1 MFKLWIFN
9 PDNDIALGNNL
20 RNFTPP
26 RNAMLLR
33 EAGAMLPAWIAGDG
47 DYLFS
52 NNSTDNDWL
61 QSMSTVL
68 NKHLTLLSRDNIDKI
83 ESISP
88 WGWSRAIAN
97 TLRQNGVSPNF
108 LPSDEQIDKIRMLSH
123 RRSSIVINQQFQLH
137 GLNASIPVEFSDIQ
151 QLKYYLDT
159 HHSAVVIKSP
169 WSSSGRGVLYSDNT
183 ETSRLLNQAEGIIK
197 NQGSILVEP
206 KHKKIIDFAM
216 LYQLKNGIAK
226 YVGLSVFNTLTGGNY
241 TGNIVA
247 SEQYLSNIITQYI
260 SPTYLNQLQNALEVI
275 LCDLVGNNYNGI
287 CGIDMMVYVDEN
299 GDYQIAPCIE
309 LNLRHTMGYV
319 AHCLARDIIAPDT
332 IAEMKVEYI
341 GNNPAYTQQYLPPQF
356 DSNKRL
362 INGTLSLIPTN
373 PHFAITLTTTP

>member
-1 MFKLWIFN
+1 MNTLWIFN

-33 EAGAMLPAWIAGDG
+33 QAGAMLPVWTAFDG
-47 DYLFS
+47 DFIYSDNPADS
-52 NNSTDNDWL
+52 NWL
-61 QSMSTVL
+61 QSVISVSRK
-68 NKHLTLLSRDNIDKI
+68 NISLLSGDNIDKI
-83 ESISP
+83 KSISP
-88 WGWSRAIAN
+88 WGWSLAIAN
-97 TLRQNGVSPNF
+97 TLRLKGVSPHL

-123 RRSSIVINQQFQLH
+123 RRSSIVINQQLQLH
-137 GLNASIPVEFSDIQ
+137 GLNVSIPVEFSDIQ
-151 QLKYYLDT
+151 QLKHYLDT

-247 SEQYLSNIITQYI
+247 SEQHLSNIITQYI

-275 LCDLVGNNYNGI
+275 LCDIVGNNYNGI

-332 IAEMKVEYI
+332 IAEMKVEYN
-341 GNNPAYTQQYLPPQF
+341 GNNPDGMQQYLPPQF
-356 DSNKRL
+356 DSNNRL

>member
-1 MFKLWIFN
+1 MNTLWIFN

-33 EAGAMLPAWIAGDG
+33 QAGAMLPVWTAFDG
-47 DYLFS
+47 DFIYSDNTADS
-52 NNSTDNDWL
+52 NWL
-61 QSMSTVL
+61 QSVMSVSRK
-68 NKHLTLLSRDNIDKI
+68 NISLLSGDNIDKI

-97 TLRQNGVSPNF
+97 TLRLKGVSPHL

-123 RRSSIVINQQFQLH
+123 RRSSIVINQQLQLH
-137 GLNASIPVEFSDIQ
+137 GLNVSIPVEFSDIQ
-151 QLKYYLDT
+151 QLKHYLDT

-183 ETSRLLNQAEGIIK
+183 ETTRLLNQAEGIIK

-247 SEQYLSNIITQYI
+247 SEQHLSNIITQYI

-319 AHCLARDIIAPDT
+319 AHCLARDIIAPYS

-341 GNNPAYTQQYLPPQF
+341 GNNPADMQQYLPPQF
-356 DSNKRL
+356 DSNNRL